1 MSASARVA
9 DAWRRER
16 FTGGFMLLAL
26 ASGTTI
32 GMAQLATTLH
42 ALVPAAGLQAVFSC
56 WLPVV
61 VLVVCASGIAH
72 GRRAASLPVTEKLS

>member
-1 MSASARVA
+1 MSTPARVA

-32 GMAQLATTLH
+32 SMAQLATTLY
-42 ALVPAAGLQAVFSC
+42 ALALGVDDARLGIIAAMEPLGIALMTLPAGL
-56 WLPVV
+56 
-61 VLVVCASGIAH
+61 LVA
-72 GRRAASLPVTEKLS
+72 R